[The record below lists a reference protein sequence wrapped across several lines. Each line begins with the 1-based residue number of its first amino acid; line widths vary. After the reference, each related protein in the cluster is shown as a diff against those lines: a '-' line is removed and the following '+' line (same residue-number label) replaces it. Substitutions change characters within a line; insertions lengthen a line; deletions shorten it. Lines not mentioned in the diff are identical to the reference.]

1 MNFVRNPRA
10 RGMRASASRV
20 RFKFLMDTRV
30 ARESQLEK
38 RSLSREL
45 IPGSYLEK
53 PQLLKAMIYTYRHKE
68 RWSSRAEYSRSP
80 EREI

>member
-1 MNFVRNPRA
+1 M
-10 RGMRASASRV
+10 GASASRV
-20 RFKFLMDTRV
+20 QFKFLMDTRV

-53 PQLLKAMIYTYRHKE
+53 AATPQGYDIYLPTQRALVLKSGIFPK
-68 RWSSRAEYSRSP
+68 S
-80 EREI
+80 